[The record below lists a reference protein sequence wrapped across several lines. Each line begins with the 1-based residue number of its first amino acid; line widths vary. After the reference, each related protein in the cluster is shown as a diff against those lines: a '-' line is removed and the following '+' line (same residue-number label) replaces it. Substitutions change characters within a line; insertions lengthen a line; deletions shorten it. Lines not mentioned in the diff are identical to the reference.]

1 MSAYNESKSTV
12 TINTLVNMKQ
22 RCEKI
27 ACLTA
32 YDASF
37 AALIEDA
44 GVDVVLV
51 GDSLGMVIQGYD
63 STLPVTMDEMIYHT
77 KAVSRACRRVLLMA
91 DMPFL
96 SYTSPA
102 EALKNAARLMKEAGA
117 QMVKL
122 ESSTAQAEVIKR
134 LADEGIPVCAHI
146 GLRPQSVFKLG
157 GYRVQG
163 KETRSAELMKQEAR
177 VFEQAGADV
186 ILLECVPADLAADI
200 TRAAGVPVIG
210 IGAGPHCDGQI
221 LVLYD
226 ILAISRGKRPRFSED
241 FMQDSPS
248 IKAAI
253 NAYAEAVKSGDFPR
267 EEHCF

>member
-1 MSAYNESKSTV
+1 MSVHKENQAVV
-12 TINTLVNMKQ
+12 TINTLVSMKQ
-22 RCEKI
+22 KNEKI

-37 AALIEDA
+37 AALIDDA
-44 GVDVVLV
+44 GIDVILV
-51 GDSLGMVIQGYD
+51 GDSLGMVIQGHD
-63 STLPVTMDEMIYHT
+63 STLPVTMDEIIYHT
-77 KAVSRACRRVLLMA
+77 KAVSRASHRALLMA

-134 LADEGIPVCAHI
+134 LGDEGIPVCAHI

-157 GYRVQG
+157 GYSVQG
-163 KETRSAELMKQEAR
+163 RETRSAELMIEEAK

-186 ILLECVPADLAADI
+186 ILLECVPADLATKI
-200 TRAAGVPVIG
+200 TRIVNVPVIG
-210 IGAGPHCDGQI
+210 IGAGPECDGQI

-226 ILAISRGKRPRFSED
+226 ILAISCGKRPRFSKN
-241 FMQDSPS
+241 FMQGSAS
-248 IKAAI
+248 ITDAIQAYLKAI
-253 NAYAEAVKSGDFPR
+253 KSRDFPAK
-267 EEHCF
+267 EHCF